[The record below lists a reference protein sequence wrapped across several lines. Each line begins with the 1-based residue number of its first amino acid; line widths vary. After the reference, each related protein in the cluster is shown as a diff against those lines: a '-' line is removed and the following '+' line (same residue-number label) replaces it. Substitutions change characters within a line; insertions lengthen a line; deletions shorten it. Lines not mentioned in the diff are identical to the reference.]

1 MLINNKNN
9 ISNNIDSL
17 RENKLGHYQI
27 FKSYKLKQFFKINQ
41 QKTWS
46 KNNDLSSRNLS
57 AVYNAKLCQ
66 LW

>member
-27 FKSYKLKQFFKINQ
+27 FKSYKFKQFFKINQ